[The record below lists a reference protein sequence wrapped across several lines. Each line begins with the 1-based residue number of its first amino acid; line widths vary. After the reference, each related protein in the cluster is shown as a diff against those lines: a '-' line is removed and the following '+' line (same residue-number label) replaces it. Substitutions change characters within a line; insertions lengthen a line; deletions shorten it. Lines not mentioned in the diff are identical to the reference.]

1 MSDPD
6 VLVRDPHEGEFRCSR
21 CDWYDEV
28 KDAPGIRGIVYW
40 MIHTITHFV
49 QLINSMT

>member
-1 MSDPD
+1 M
-6 VLVRDPHEGEFRCSR
+6 VVRDPHEGEFRCKR

-28 KDAPGIRGIVYW
+28 KDTPGIRGVIYW

-49 QLINSMT
+49 QMINSMT